1 MSNPNHPRQTGDG
14 KLRIEDVVDDWDL
27 GFYDG
32 NAIKCILRAKFGNQE
47 IQDIEKALEYL
58 RRYLRVCKE
67 AYERADEEQTATWRP
82 GCGNYIS
89 SGTESDD

>member
-1 MSNPNHPRQTGDG
+1 MSNPSHPRHFGDA

-32 NAIKCILRAKFGNQE
+32 NAIKCILRAKFGDQE

-58 RRYLRVCKE
+58 RRHLRVRKE
-67 AYERADEEQTATWRP
+67 AHERENEEQTATWRP
-82 GCGNYIS
+82 GCGNYIAS
-89 SGTESDD
+89 DSESDD